1 MKMVRIDNIS
11 RKKNFK
17 NRTRFFAIA
26 AILVMALTVALSA
39 CGAKNTPTEGS
50 GSAGSNAAEAGSSAT
65 EASSPSGE
73 SGSSDAEASSSD
85 GETGSSSEQTAA
97 ETPSAP
103 ASGEDL
109 VIPVSDISE
118 TAKFYPVT
126 VDGTELEVLAVTAPD
141 GTIRTAFNTCQVC
154 YDSGNGFYKQEGDVL
169 VCQNC
174 GNRFGMDQ
182 VEVSSGGCNPVPIF
196 DENKTVDEENIT
208 IPFDFLNEA
217 KVIFANW
224 KA

>member
-1 MKMVRIDNIS
+1 VPSFGGEMEVTMVRINSIS
-11 RKKNFK
+11 SKKNFK
-17 NRTRFFAIA
+17 SRKRFFVIA
-26 AILVMALTVALSA
+26 AIFVMVLAVALSA
-39 CGAKNTPTEGS
+39 CGAKDTPAEGS
-50 GSAGSNAAEAGSSAT
+50 GSAGSNAAEAGSSAGEAGT
-65 EASSPSGE
+65 SGGEASALSDE
-73 SGSSDAEASSSD
+73 AGSSAD
-85 GETGSSSEQTAA
+85 QTADA
-97 ETPSAP
+97 GAS

-109 VIPVSDISE
+109 VIPIGDVSE
-118 TAKFYPVT
+118 TATFYPVN

-154 YDSGNGFYKQEGDVL
+154 YDSGNGFYKQEGDEL

-174 GNRFGMDQ
+174 GNHFGMDQ

-196 DENKTVDEENIT
+196 DENTTVDEESIT
-208 IPFDFLNEA
+208 IPYDFLNEA